1 MKTQSNDLPVDKVF
15 WPSNICVPVA
25 SKSFDPFIDV
35 IVDRCIG
42 VSGKALKTSEKKTYR
57 IASRWFLYGLL
68 QSHFSIPSVPLA
80 MPMSPVDYGKS
91 GFYQIP
97 FGFKIL
103 KKIIKV
109 AFDLGIC
116 SVELGIYNPYG
127 KGKIT
132 RLRPAGALLDEFDST
147 GIKWEYIEPPP
158 KYQAVCM
165 RSSTE
170 DKAIHYVDRRVSS
183 EVARMQDVMLEI
195 NTFLSRQC
203 ISIELPNQA
212 LRVSRNPKR
221 KLPQINLDFEFD
233 ARDKG
238 TSLCMQQVF
247 LRRSFCRGSL
257 ELGGRFY
264 GGWWQLIKSKLR
276 RRILING
283 NRTVECD
290 FSGLVFAMLYAREG
304 LAMEADPYHINLIT
318 DTKLKRSLVK
328 KFLLASINDE
338 TGKFTLSRAELKKLG
353 LSHDQ
358 LVHLVKSNHSGI
370 NHFVGSGVGLQ
381 MQYLDS
387 QLAER
392 VILRMMT
399 FGEVC
404 LPIHDSF
411 VVREEAEEL
420 LQTVMLEEFQAL
432 FGNSILIR
440 LEKGVIGSSL
450 SRPSASL
457 LKPISTFE
465 DLIKSYKQHTSAYS
479 IVLGYLHS
487 WETHNF
493 SDAELEAR
501 DYVLN
506 ETRSLAKDS
515 GKYFNAEYKFNGI
528 PVFMR
533 HLGMPLSSSLR
544 ETDLK

>member
-1 MKTQSNDLPVDKVF
+1 
-15 WPSNICVPVA
+15 
-25 SKSFDPFIDV
+25 
-35 IVDRCIG
+35 
-42 VSGKALKTSEKKTYR
+42 
-57 IASRWFLYGLL
+57 
-68 QSHFSIPSVPLA
+68 
-80 MPMSPVDYGKS
+80 MSPEDYGKYDI
-91 GFYQIP
+91 YQMP
-97 FGFKIL
+97 FGYKIL

-109 AFDLGIC
+109 AIDLGIC
-116 SVELGIYNPYG
+116 AVELGVYNPYG

-132 RLRPAGALLDEFDST
+132 RLRPADALLDEFHST

-158 KYQAVCM
+158 KYRTVCI
-165 RSSTE
+165 RSGCG
-170 DKAIHYVDRRVSS
+170 DKAIRYVDRSVSPD
-183 EVARMQDVMLEI
+183 VARMQDAMLEI

-203 ISIELPNQA
+203 ISIELPNEA
-212 LRVSRNPKR
+212 LRVTKSK
-221 KLPQINLDFEFD
+221 KKKSFQINFDFEFD
-233 ARDKG
+233 YQDRG

-247 LRRSFCRGSL
+247 LRRSFCRDSL
-257 ELGGRFY
+257 ELGGGFY

-290 FSGLVFAMLYAREG
+290 FSGLIFAMLYARVG
-304 LAMEADPYHINLIT
+304 LAMEADPYYIDSIT
-318 DTKLKRSLVK
+318 VTKNKRSLVK
-328 KFLLASINDE
+328 KFLVASINDE

-358 LVHLVKSNHSGI
+358 LVDLVKSIHSGI
-370 NHFVGSGVGLQ
+370 NHYFGSGIGLQ

-404 LPIHDSF
+404 LPIHVSF
-411 VVREEAEEL
+411 IVREEAEEL

-432 FGNSILIR
+432 FGGSIRIR
-440 LEKGVIGSSL
+440 LEKGFGGSSL

-457 LKPISTFE
+457 LKSISTFD
-465 DLIKSYKQHTSAYS
+465 DLIKSYKQHTSAYF

-487 WETHNF
+487 WEAQNF
-493 SDAELEAR
+493 SGPELEAR
-501 DYVLN
+501 DHVLN

-515 GKYFNAEYKFNGI
+515 GKYFHAENKFNGI
-528 PVFMR
+528 PDFMR